1 MNKIFIVGRLVS
13 DPQPF
18 VTQSGRLVSNVTI
31 ACNDNT
37 NKNETYFF
45 PCVAWQTPAKFIN
58 TYLKKGDS
66 VVIDGKLIRRSYV
79 SKDGK
84 NVFVTEIIIDL
95 IKLVSSPRR
104 NQDSPYIENSQ
115 YNSFSNQKQNAEV
128 FFENNSTNNQNSYNE
143 NNYSD
148 VAFPKTN
155 KPYEN
160 NFLNNNVSNDSNME
174 NNKPIE
180 NNFTNNLN
188 SDFNSNI
195 DKTTENKFSINA
207 SNDLNANINKMT
219 DNNFSNSSTVNS
231 FNANTNSMPSQN
243 NDSSVIY
250 NNNIANEE
258 QYDEVIDLD
267 WLDEIDN

>member
-84 NVFVTEIIIDL
+84 NVFITEIIIDL

-104 NQDSPYIENSQ
+104 NQDTPYVENNQ
-115 YNSFSNQKQNAEV
+115 YNSFSNQKPNPEV
-128 FFENNSTNNQNSYNE
+128 FFENNSINNQNSYNE
-143 NNYSD
+143 NNYSNS
-148 VAFPKTN
+148 AFPNTN
-155 KPYEN
+155 KSYEN
-160 NFLNNNVSNDSNME
+160 DFLNKNVNNDFSMNV
-174 NNKPIE
+174 NKPIE
-180 NNFTNNLN
+180 NNFSNNNLKNNLN
-188 SDFNSNI
+188 
-195 DKTTENKFSINA
+195 TE
-207 SNDLNANINKMT
+207 INKT
-219 DNNFSNSSTVNS
+219 NENNFSNNNAVNS
-231 FNANTNSMPSQN
+231 FDANTNLTLNQN
-243 NDSSVIY
+243 NDSSFIY

>member
-84 NVFVTEIIIDL
+84 NVYITEIIIDL

-104 NQDSPYIENSQ
+104 NQDTPYVENNQ

-128 FFENNSTNNQNSYNE
+128 SFENNSMNNQNSYNE
-143 NNYSD
+143 NNYQN
-148 VAFPKTN
+148 ATFPKTD

-160 NFLNNNVSNDSNME
+160 NFSNNNVVND
-174 NNKPIE
+174 
-180 NNFTNNLN
+180 F
-188 SDFNSNI
+188 
-195 DKTTENKFSINA
+195 
-207 SNDLNANINKMT
+207 NANINKAT
-219 DNNFSNSSTVNS
+219 ENNFSNNNAINNFNTDSTTVK
-231 FNANTNSMPSQN
+231 N

-250 NNNIANEE
+250 NNNISNEE

>member
-18 VTQSGRLVSNVTI
+18 VTQSGRLVSNITI

-79 SKDGK
+79 SKDGR
-84 NVFVTEIIIDL
+84 NAYATEIIIDL
-95 IKLVSSPRR
+95 IKLVSSSRKR
-104 NQDSPYIENSQ
+104 QDSTYVENNQ
-115 YNSFSNQKQNAEV
+115 YNSFSNQKQNTEV
-128 FFENNSTNNQNSYNE
+128 FFENNSINSQNDPFYNQNQNIE
-143 NNYSD
+143 LKKEDNIEEKFVYSD
-148 VAFPKTN
+148 AVFPKTN
-155 KPYEN
+155 NQFEN
-160 NFLNNNVSNDSNME
+160 NFSNNNVSND
-174 NNKPIE
+174 
-180 NNFTNNLN
+180 
-188 SDFNSNI
+188 
-195 DKTTENKFSINA
+195 
-207 SNDLNANINKMT
+207 
-219 DNNFSNSSTVNS
+219 
-231 FNANTNSMPSQN
+231 FNANTNFEMNNKNSVSSQN

-250 NNNIANEE
+250 NNEIINDE

>member
-84 NVFVTEIIIDL
+84 NVYVTEIIIDL

-104 NQDSPYIENSQ
+104 NQDNQYFENNQ
-115 YNSFSNQKQNAEV
+115 YNSFSNQKQNTEV
-128 FFENNSTNNQNSYNE
+128 FFENNSINDQNSYND

-155 KPYEN
+155 KPYDN
-160 NFLNNNVSNDSNME
+160 NFLNNNLSND
-174 NNKPIE
+174 
-180 NNFTNNLN
+180 
-188 SDFNSNI
+188 FN
-195 DKTTENKFSINA
+195 E
-207 SNDLNANINKMT
+207 NINEKIK
-219 DNNFSNSSTVNS
+219 NNFSNNDLSNN
-231 FNANTNSMPSQN
+231 FNINTNSIPSKN
-243 NDSSVIY
+243 NDPSVIY

>member
-18 VTQSGRLVSNVTI
+18 VTQSGRLVSNITI
-31 ACNDNT
+31 ACADNT

-66 VVIDGKLIRRSYV
+66 VVVDGKLIRRSYV

-84 NVFVTEIIIDL
+84 NVYVTEIIIDL

-104 NQDSPYIENSQ
+104 NQDSPYVENNKN
-115 YNSFSNQKQNAEV
+115 YSFANQKQNAEV
-128 FFENNSTNNQNSYNE
+128 SFENNSMSNQNSFNE

-148 VAFPKTN
+148 VVFPKTN
-155 KPYEN
+155 KPFEN
-160 NFLNNNVSNDSNME
+160 NFSNNNVSND
-174 NNKPIE
+174 
-180 NNFTNNLN
+180 
-188 SDFNSNI
+188 
-195 DKTTENKFSINA
+195 
-207 SNDLNANINKMT
+207 
-219 DNNFSNSSTVNS
+219 
-231 FNANTNSMPSQN
+231 FNANQNKEIINTNSIPSHN

-250 NNNIANEE
+250 NNNIVNDE
-258 QYDEVIDLD
+258 QHDEIIDLD
-267 WLDEIDN
+267 WLDEIDK